1 MIAGALWMRVCG
13 GACAVACIS
22 GALTDSVHRCFRGA
36 VKLRNGHGLLVGS
49 PQGVKLQCTHA
60 ASAVKSLPAAAWG
73 TLLDDG
79 LLPLPLK
86 EVRKVLE
93 EDTEKRHRGLLRR
106 LQCGPVFGKVVSVS
120 QSATM
125 SSMARAVLY
134 ARHLVLSSWA
144 AGRSLDTH
152 LAFTFSV
159 LKPSPE
165 VSDDPNDA

>member
-1 MIAGALWMRVCG
+1 
-13 GACAVACIS
+13 VACIS

-134 ARHLVLSSWA
+134 AGSRSSTTRGGPWMATDILVLSSWA